1 MPDKVSG
8 FNSISKNL
16 RVFQKPLETPP
27 PYAPDTHIET
37 GCIFGVSAQTVVC
50 AVVHYS
56 NLLIWYSYV
65 ATYICT

>member
-8 FNSISKNL
+8 FNSISNNL

-27 PYAPDTHIET
+27 PYASDTHIET
-37 GCIFGVSAQTVVC
+37 SYIIGVSTQTVVC
-50 AVVHYS
+50 AVVHYN

-65 ATYICT
+65 AM